1 MMVSAPKQHVDI
13 NVPMD
18 DFTIAAIDSLRGTK
32 TRQEYLILELTKL
45 HKTQSFRVALG
56 AGQVYPNL
64 AIPPLKSPRVS
75 LRFYD
80 PALRKAIKKTCH
92 DFEQSSSI
100 IMYSLV
106 RQVIENSGEFGALKE
121 QFKHLKA
128 G

>member
-1 MMVSAPKQHVDI
+1 MTVKQHVDI

-18 DFTIAAIDSLRGTK
+18 EFTIAAIDALRGTK
-32 TRQEYLILELTKL
+32 TRQEYLVHELTKI
-45 HKTQSFRVALG
+45 HKTQGFALALG

-80 PALRKAIKKTCH
+80 ATIRKAIKKTCH
-92 DFEQSSSI
+92 DFQQSSSI
-100 IMYSLV
+100 ITYSLV
-106 RQVIENSGEFGALKE
+106 RQVIESSAEFESLTK
-121 QFKHLKA
+121 QFKHLRA

>member
-1 MMVSAPKQHVDI
+1 MTAKKQHVDI

-18 DFTIAAIDSLRGTK
+18 EFTIAAVDALRGTK
-32 TRQEYLILELTKL
+32 TRQEYLVLELTKI
-45 HKTQSFRVALG
+45 HKTQGFAVALG

-80 PALRKAIKKTCH
+80 AGIRKAIKKTCH

-100 IMYSLV
+100 ITYSLV
-106 RQVIENSGEFGALKE
+106 RQVVENASEFGALTE
-121 QFKHLKA
+121 QFKHLRA